1 MELYLQFAYGM
12 KKISMDLSRDW
23 NGATTILSPRD
34 ITPSQLQTWKSG
46 FDKVGLKTLF
56 DPQCYYPKSN
66 HDGLIKYDYWDGSF
80 STKLETGQSFEEGLI
95 HSILEYNDL
104 METDEFII
112 PAAMLD
118 YDDKWFHR
126 WYKACDRLVEATKKI
141 VKGKKHIL
149 TLALSDILLLQKE
162 EVIEKIIEYTEKFEV
177 DGYYIIAHPPQD
189 AYLVDSPMWLINV
202 LQLCAGLKMQEKKV
216 IMGYGNHQLLCL
228 TATGIDAMATGTYLN
243 VRRFTNKFEKVDNIQ
258 RKSTWY
264 YYPAA
269 LSEYK
274 IGFLDT
280 AYNNGILEQM
290 KPARDMDD
298 GYVDVLFSGA
308 MPSSTSFNETMAF
321 KHYLNCVRKQ
331 MRFLSKPSYKETV
344 IANEVLLEN
353 ALRRIEF
360 MERNGVY
367 AQARSFK
374 DMVDVNKSALQRLEI
389 NRGFQLQREWSNLHL

>member
-23 NGATTILSPRD
+23 NGATAILSPRD
-34 ITPSQLQTWKSG
+34 ITPSQLQSWKGG
-46 FDKVGLKTLF
+46 FDKAGLKTLF

-66 HDGLIKYDYWDGSF
+66 HDGLIKYDYWDGAF
-80 STKLETGQSFEEGLI
+80 STKLETGQSFEDGLI
-95 HSILEYNDL
+95 QSILQYNDL
-104 METDEFII
+104 IGTDEFII

-118 YDDKWFHR
+118 YDSTWFQR
-126 WYKACDRLVEATKKI
+126 WYRACDKLIEATKKI

-149 TLALSDILLLQKE
+149 TIALSDLLLLQKE
-162 EVIEKIIEYTEKFEV
+162 EEVEKIIEYTEKFDV

-202 LQLCAGLKMQEKKV
+202 LQLCAGLKLQEKKV

-228 TATGIDAMATGTYLN
+228 SATGIDAMATGTYLN
-243 VRRFTNKFEKVDNIQ
+243 VRRFTNKFEKADGIQ

-331 MRFLSKPSYKETV
+331 TRLLSKSTYKDTI

-360 MERNGVY
+360 LEKNGVY

-374 DMVDVNKSALQRLEI
+374 DMVDVNKSALQRLEM
-389 NRGFQLQREWSNLHL
+389 NRGFQLRNEWKNLK

>member
-12 KKISMDLSRDW
+12 KKIAMDLSKDW

-34 ITPSQLQTWKSG
+34 ISPIQLEAWKGG
-46 FDKVGLKTLF
+46 FNKAGLKTLF

-66 HDGLIKYDYWDGSF
+66 HEGLAKYGYWDESF
-80 STKLETGQSFEEGLI
+80 STKLELGQTFEENLVK
-95 HSILEYNDL
+95 SILVYNDIIGT
-104 METDEFII
+104 EEFII
-112 PAAMLD
+112 PAAMLRFD
-118 YDDKWFHR
+118 ETWFQR
-126 WYKACDRLVEATKKI
+126 WSNACNKLIEATKKV
-141 VKGKKHIL
+141 VKYKKHIL
-149 TLALSDILLLQKE
+149 TIALSDELLLQKE
-162 EVIEKIIEYTEKFEV
+162 DEVEKIIEATERFDV

-189 AYLVDSPMWLINV
+189 AYLVDKPMWLINL
-202 LQLCAGLKMQEKKV
+202 LQLCAGLKLQGKKV

-243 VRRFTNKFEKVDNIQ
+243 VRRFTNKFEKDESIQ

-290 KPARDMDD
+290 KPAREMDN

-321 KHYLNCVRKQ
+321 KHYLNCVRVQ
-331 MRFLSKPSYKETV
+331 IRTLSKPTYKDTV
-344 IANEVLLEN
+344 VANEVLLEN
-353 ALRRIEF
+353 AMRRIEF
-360 MERNGVY
+360 LEKNGVY

-374 DMVDVNKSALQRLEI
+374 DMVDVNRSALQRLEK
-389 NRGFQLQREWSNLHL
+389 NRGFQLRQEWDNL